1 MRAFRIMFR
10 VLLPFAVIA
19 LVGICLVGY
28 FRFTSVYLGFK
39 NKSAKYHEDFAEACD
54 LVLAHYPPS
63 TNMFVKLPV
72 TDPSL
77 PKIIS
82 DTHPAEMGVGSN
94 IVGVL
99 VHPSHMDGLAVVWK
113 PLDGTLSINSGD
125 GPEKIIYV
133 RRQRAP

>member
-1 MRAFRIMFR
+1 MRASRIVFR

-39 NKSAKYHEDFAEACD
+39 NKSAKYHADFAEACD
-54 LVLAHYPPS
+54 LVLAHYPPG
-63 TNMFVKLPV
+63 TNIFVKLPV
-72 TDPSL
+72 TGPSL

-94 IVGVL
+94 IVWVL
-99 VHPSHMDGLAVVWK
+99 VHRSHIDGLAVVWK
-113 PLDGTLSINSGD
+113 PLDGILRINSGD
-125 GPEKIIYV
+125 GSEEIVYV
-133 RRQRAP
+133 RHR